1 MLDRPVNVKESNM
14 KKQTK
19 RANDMRAEYDFSSG
33 VRGKYAKRYAKGANV
48 VLLAPD
54 VAKVF
59 PTAEAVNDSLRALAG
74 ILRRRSKSL
83 VAR

>member
-1 MLDRPVNVKESNM
+1 MLDQLADVKESNM

-19 RANDMRAEYDFSSG
+19 RVSDMRAEYDFSKG
-33 VRGKYAKRYAKGANV
+33 VRGKYAKRYAQGTNV

-59 PTAEAVNDSLRALAG
+59 PTAEAVNESLRALAG
-74 ILRRRSKSL
+74 ILRRRSKTL
-83 VAR
+83 AVR

>member
-1 MLDRPVNVKESNM
+1 MLDRPVNVKKSNM

>member
-1 MLDRPVNVKESNM
+1 M

-19 RANDMRAEYDFSSG
+19 STRDMIAEYDFSSG
-33 VRGKYAKRYAKGANV
+33 LRGKYAKRYARGSNV
-48 VLLAPD
+48 VRLEPD

-74 ILRRRSKSL
+74 ILRRRSKTL
-83 VAR
+83 AVR